1 MTMTTTIKPVTTS
14 GWYENTD
21 GTVSLYTWR
30 NGRANKDQTVASWAE
45 IKTELERTEDIIE
58 AYDKANP
65 AGEIPEGKDREKT
78 LARKAQL
85 AGKAVAK

>member
-1 MTMTTTIKPVTTS
+1 MTTTIKPVTAS

-30 NGRANKDQTVASWAE
+30 SGRANKDRTVASWAE
-45 IKTELERTEDIIE
+45 TTTELERTEGSIE

-65 AGEIPEGKDREKT
+65 AGEIPEGKK
-78 LARKAQL
+78 
-85 AGKAVAK
+85 